1 MPQDSVI
8 YGVSRIRCH
17 EKNLL
22 GPARLQRMLD
32 GNAEEAVRQLVDMG
46 YGGLPD
52 ATVADAE
59 QMIANELAAAY
70 ALVKE
75 VSFQPAVTDLFLMKA
90 DVHNLKVLL
99 KLRLTGSK
107 ETPVLLPGGV
117 YSVEALSHMV
127 EAGEYKQL
135 PPAFQEALN
144 ALEQSFQVRVDPAR
158 ISTALDSAYIR
169 HAYASKLPAQVRDY
183 FKALADFDNV
193 LTLLRARQMQADPD
207 RFAALL
213 LPPGDIPQ
221 AALLGAL
228 EAPVEALGRLV
239 AIGPAR
245 QAILKGLEGLQKGE
259 GIAPM
264 ERERDNY
271 LMDLFQSARFDNDSV
286 APLLAYLLGREQ
298 EAACIRLIITVK
310 RNGLPD
316 SIITERLRGLYGW

>member
-1 MPQDSVI
+1 
-8 YGVSRIRCH
+8 
-17 EKNLL
+17 
-22 GPARLQRMLD
+22 MLD

-107 ETPVLLPGGV
+107 ETPVLLPSGV

-135 PPAFQEALN
+135 PPAFQEALD

-158 ISTALDSAYIR
+158 ISTALDSAYIQ

-207 RFAALL
+207 RVRSPAAAPGGYPPSRPTGRPGSAGGGLGPAGGHRPRPAGYPQGPGRAAKGRGHRPHGAGTGQ
-213 LPPGDIPQ
+213 LPDGPVPERPVRQRFRGPPAGLSVGQ
-221 AALLGAL
+221 GAG
-228 EAPVEALGRLV
+228 GRLH
-239 AIGPAR
+239 PPDHY
-245 QAILKGLEGLQKGE
+245 GE
-259 GIAPM
+259 A
-264 ERERDNY
+264 ER
-271 LMDLFQSARFDNDSV
+271 
-286 APLLAYLLGREQ
+286 
-298 EAACIRLIITVK
+298 AA
-310 RNGLPD
+310 G
-316 SIITERLRGLYGW
+316 

>member
-52 ATVADAE
+52 ATVADVE
-59 QMIANELAAAY
+59 QMMANELAAAY
-70 ALVKE
+70 ELVKE

-99 KLRLTGSK
+99 KLRLTGSQ
-107 ETPVLLPGGV
+107 EAPVLLRGGV
-117 YSVEALSHMV
+117 YHVDTLKAMV

-135 PPAFQEALN
+135 PPAFQEALE

-158 ISTALDSAYIR
+158 ISTALDSAYIQ
-169 HAYASKLPAQVRDY
+169 HAYASKLPAQARDY

-193 LTLLRARQMQADPD
+193 LALLRARQMQADAG
-207 RFAALL
+207 RLEAML
-213 LPPGDIPQ
+213 LPAGDIPQ

-228 EAPVEALGRLV
+228 EAPVEGLARLV

-245 QAILKGLEGLQKGE
+245 QAIRKGLEGLQKGE
-259 GIAPM
+259 GIAAL
-264 ERERDNY
+264 ERERDDY
-271 LMDLFQSARFDNDSV
+271 LMNLFQAARFDIDSI
-286 APLLAYLLGREQ
+286 APLVAYLLAREQ